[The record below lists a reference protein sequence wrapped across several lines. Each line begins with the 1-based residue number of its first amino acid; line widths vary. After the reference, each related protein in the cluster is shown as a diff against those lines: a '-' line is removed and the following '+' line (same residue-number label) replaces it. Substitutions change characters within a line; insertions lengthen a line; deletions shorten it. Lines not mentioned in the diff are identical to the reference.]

1 MNFNLNPGGIIGA
14 SLAGA
19 GILLYFLYRAFA
31 FNGGQTQPASQT
43 PDVFASYAS
52 KAVLLAVFA
61 AVILG
66 QLIWTRFFAKS
77 NQS

>member
-19 GILLYFLYRAFA
+19 GILLYFLYTAFA
-31 FNGGQTQPASQT
+31 FNGGPARPGT
-43 PDVFASYAS
+43 GNTDASAGYAS
-52 KAVLLAVFA
+52 TAILLAVFA
-61 AVILG
+61 AVIMG